1 MKICYSKVRKTPER
15 GGRRMRFIKILIA
28 GRKELKV
35 LDQVQLKGTP
45 LYGKHVTYNLEGEL
59 YIDGERALDPISIV
73 IGTVVGWLI
82 NGIVIYATGYSGD
95 QLAAYTIKACWELS
109 LRVSSIT
116 TIYLLSPFASKPR
129 GYKTKT
135 GQQCTINASGNAYT
149 CAYSI

>member
-1 MKICYSKVRKTPER
+1 
-15 GGRRMRFIKILIA
+15 MRFIKILIA

-45 LYGKHVTYNLEGEL
+45 LYGKHDSYNLEDEL
-59 YIDGERALDPISIV
+59 HIDEERALDPISIV
-73 IGTVVGWLI
+73 ISTAVGWLT
-82 NGIVIYATGYSGD
+82 NGFVIYATGYSGD
-95 QLAAYTIKACWELS
+95 QLSAYTIKACWELS
-109 LRVSSIT
+109 LRVSFIT
-116 TIYLLSPFASKPR
+116 TIYLLSPFASTPR